1 MKMIIILNVKKIFFM
16 SIFQRILL
24 SKKASSKSIIKNSVI
39 AGTIIFSGFGLD
51 AMAKGKSYVAV
62 EPLVCDLVKS
72 IALPS
77 DEVTCLVD
85 RKQDVHDL
93 KINPRQAQ
101 LLNNADK
108 VFTLGKEMTPTMK
121 NWEEKSNTV
130 VVGVSAI
137 EVENPSSD
145 EGGAFEW
152 AGLFELSAGNY
163 KWSFAKVD
171 GEYADPAMK
180 MVILESDDI
189 ELSEE
194 LAEELLGSDQNIEKS
209 NNDIL
214 SVSEKAYVLNFDQ
227 RKDITEFNVEIKKDG
242 KYAFFTEHM
251 PFEFEA
257 DEHFFK
263 DLAKNDIEPVA
274 QEPDMGGH
282 SEHGAEGFEWAGT
295 FDLKEGSY
303 KWSFAKVDGEYADP
317 AMKMVILKSGDI
329 EESEDLAKELLES
342 DDSIYKADND
352 VLLAS
357 SKAISLN
364 FDQGKESTVFNV
376 EIKKS
381 GKYTFFTEH
390 MPFEFEADEHFFKDV
405 SNNDV
410 EPIAQVPDEGGGH
423 HHHHHG
429 HGGLDPHVWHD
440 PANIIKMSKVISKN
454 LKKDISIFNRK
465 DRKSINERID
475 STESILSGLNGW
487 IVDQVSTIPEQDRVL
502 VSKHKAMDYYGA
514 AFGFETVS
522 LLDFL
527 GDSSSLRPENIS
539 STLNM
544 LEEENVKAIFPE
556 QIPASKL
563 LKNLSRQSSVPL
575 ASNQIFVDGLMMK
588 GNTVSVAVHNT
599 CTIVDSL
606 GGSCDKESGSNLESE
621 WYKLSD

>member
-1 MKMIIILNVKKIFFM
+1 M
-16 SIFQRILL
+16 SIFQKVLF
-24 SKKASSKSIIKNSVI
+24 SKKAPSKSIIKNSLI
-39 AGTIIFSGFGLD
+39 AGSLIFSGFGHDVL
-51 AMAKGKSYVAV
+51 AKGKSYVAV

-77 DEVTCLVD
+77 DKVTCLVD

-101 LLNNADK
+101 LLNSADK

-121 NWEEKSNTV
+121 NWEDKSNTV

-137 EVENPSSD
+137 EVENPSSE

-152 AGLFELSAGNY
+152 AGLFELTAGNY

-209 NNDIL
+209 NNGIL
-214 SVSEKAYVLNFDQ
+214 SASDKAFVLNFDQ
-227 RKDITEFNVEIKKDG
+227 KKDITEFNVEIKKDG

-329 EESEDLAKELLES
+329 EESEELAKELLES

-410 EPIAQVPDEGGGH
+410 EPIAQVPDEGDGHH

-429 HGGLDPHVWHD
+429 HGSLDPHVWHD

-475 STESILSGLNGW
+475 STESLLSGLNEW
-487 IVDQVSTIPEQDRVL
+487 ILDQVTTIPEQDRVL

-544 LEEENVKAIFPE
+544 LKEENVKAIFPE

-575 ASNQIFVDGLMMK
+575 ASNQIFVDGLMMD

>member
-1 MKMIIILNVKKIFFM
+1 MKMIIILKCQKILFM
-16 SIFQRILL
+16 SIFQKVLL
-24 SKKASSKSIIKNSVI
+24 NKKVSSKSIIKNSVL
-39 AGTIIFSGFGLD
+39 AGTIILSGFGQDVL
-51 AMAKGKSYVAV
+51 AKGKSYVAV

-101 LLNNADK
+101 LLNSADK

-137 EVENPSSD
+137 EVENPSSE

-209 NNDIL
+209 NNGIL
-214 SVSEKAYVLNFDQ
+214 SASDKAFVLNFDQ
-227 RKDITEFNVEIKKDG
+227 KKDITEFNVEIKKDG

-329 EESEDLAKELLES
+329 EESEELAKELLES

-405 SNNDV
+405 SNNDI
-410 EPIAQVPDEGGGH
+410 EPIAQVPDEGDGH

-429 HGGLDPHVWHD
+429 HGSLDPHVWHD

-475 STESILSGLNGW
+475 STETILSSLNGW

-539 STLNM
+539 STLTM

-588 GNTVSVAVHNT
+588 GNTISVAVHNT

-606 GGSCDKESGSNLESE
+606 GGSCDKESGSKLESE

>member
-1 MKMIIILNVKKIFFM
+1 MKMIIIFRYQNFFM
-16 SIFQRILL
+16 SIFKRLL
-24 SKKASSKSIIKNSVI
+24 TNKTSSSKSIIKNSVI
-39 AGTIIFSGFGLD
+39 AGTIIFSGFGQD
-51 AMAKGKSYVAV
+51 VMAKGKSYVAV

-72 IALPS
+72 IALTS

-101 LLNNADK
+101 LLNSADK

-121 NWEEKSNTV
+121 NWEDKSNTV

-137 EVENPSSD
+137 EVENPSSE

-152 AGLFELSAGNY
+152 AGLFELTAGN
-163 KWSFAKVD
+163 
-171 GEYADPAMK
+171 
-180 MVILESDDI
+180 
-189 ELSEE
+189 
-194 LAEELLGSDQNIEKS
+194 
-209 NNDIL
+209 
-214 SVSEKAYVLNFDQ
+214 
-227 RKDITEFNVEIKKDG
+227 
-242 KYAFFTEHM
+242 
-251 PFEFEA
+251 
-257 DEHFFK
+257 
-263 DLAKNDIEPVA
+263 
-274 QEPDMGGH
+274 
-282 SEHGAEGFEWAGT
+282 
-295 FDLKEGSY
+295 Y

-329 EESEDLAKELLES
+329 EESEELAKELLES

-381 GKYTFFTEH
+381 GEYTFFTEH

-429 HGGLDPHVWHD
+429 HGSLDPHVWHD

-465 DRKSINERID
+465 ERKFINERID
-475 STESILSGLNGW
+475 STESLLSGLNGW
-487 IVDQVSTIPEQDRVL
+487 IIDQVSTIPEQDRVI

-544 LEEENVKAIFPE
+544 LKEENVKAIFPE

-588 GNTVSVAVHNT
+588 GNTISVAVHNT